1 MTPAP
6 STASELSSRAA
17 AMAADA
23 VARGGLIERLKPF
36 PSSLIHEN
44 PSGGG
49 SYVKHSV
56 VVQRL
61 LDLFGSYDFEVA
73 QVIRG
78 RVEAKPANPKAGS
91 ARGKAGSPQLEDAV
105 VGAVCRLTVEC
116 DGRRTVIE
124 DVGDCEDPH
133 NWPHDGARLKD
144 ATSDAIKRCA
154 ARLGVGLHLW
164 SQAESYLYE
173 KLTKESAA

>member
-1 MTPAP
+1 MTDPTLA
-6 STASELSSRAA
+6 
-17 AMAADA
+17 
-23 VARGGLIERLKPF
+23 ERLKPF
-36 PSSLIHEN
+36 PSKLIHTN

-61 LDLFGSYDFEVA
+61 LDLFGAYDFEV
-73 QVIRG
+73 VEILRG
-78 RVEAKPANPKAGS
+78 HVAGIAPNPDGKS
-91 ARGKAGSPQLEDAV
+91 ARARTGTPALEGAV
-105 VGAVCRLTVEC
+105 VGAVCRLTVLV
-116 DGRRTVIE
+116 DGRVCRVE
-124 DVGDCEDPH
+124 DVGDCEQPH

-164 SQAESYLYE
+164 AQDEAYLYE
-173 KLTKESAA
+173 KLMKEQ